1 MPAFLGLRDPT
12 FKISVLGPDNNSSI
26 PYPSPIQATLTLWTF
41 KLKSASAVRIAGDDS
56 MPIKYPT
63 VRRLRFGQCAKH
75 RGADARPR
83 QARRSHQSLPG
94 NPYAEGRGR
103 RPGQRNARNSGER
116 IHAGAQC
123 ASAARDTPVN
133 PAAGTL

>member
-63 VRRLRFGQCAKH
+63 VRRLRSAG
-75 RGADARPR
+75 GALLLAMTGCSADNTGLTMDSTTSPPTDHPDPR
-83 QARRSHQSLPG
+83 
-94 NPYAEGRGR
+94 
-103 RPGQRNARNSGER
+103 
-116 IHAGAQC
+116 
-123 ASAARDTPVN
+123 
-133 PAAGTL
+133 